1 MSAGDPVSIPLAGM
15 GLPYEWTGVE
25 GPRRR
30 EARPG
35 RGPSAA
41 GGRAARPRA
50 PGPEARG
57 LASALPGCRALRPPS
72 VLGRAPLRAAR
83 PASGVPLQTPSA
95 GLCGGAGPAKASRG
109 DPSRPRRVRV
119 APAPASGCRPRGE
132 VAPLRILR
140 LFAGV
145 KEGGPVPGCCSG
157 RGRGPRRVPGSRA
170 PPAGSSRTSAHSP
183 RKLEP

>member
-1 MSAGDPVSIPLAGM
+1 M
-15 GLPYEWTGVE
+15 GLPYEWTGAE

-50 PGPEARG
+50 LRPEARG
-57 LASALPGCRALRPPS
+57 LASALPGCRALRRPPS
-72 VLGRAPLRAAR
+72 LGERRCGPRAQVRGPAADPERGPLRW
-83 PASGVPLQTPSA
+83 
-95 GLCGGAGPAKASRG
+95 GGACQGFPG
-109 DPSRPRRVRV
+109 DPSGPRRVRA
-119 APAPASGCRPRGE
+119 APAPASRCRPRGE
-132 VAPLRILR
+132 VAPFRVLR

-157 RGRGPRRVPGSRA
+157 RGRGPQRVPGSRA

>member
-1 MSAGDPVSIPLAGM
+1 M
-15 GLPYEWTGVE
+15 GLPYEWTGAE

-50 PGPEARG
+50 LKPEARG
-57 LASALPGCRALRPPS
+57 LASALPGCRALRRPPS
-72 VLGRAPLRAAR
+72 LGERRCGPRAQVRGPAADPERGPLRW
-83 PASGVPLQTPSA
+83 
-95 GLCGGAGPAKASRG
+95 GGACQGFPG
-109 DPSRPRRVRV
+109 DPSGPRRVRA
-119 APAPASGCRPRGE
+119 APAPASRCRPRGE
-132 VAPLRILR
+132 VAPFRVLR

-157 RGRGPRRVPGSRA
+157 RGRGPQRVPGSRA